1 MAYIKVDHSKLNKY
15 ADKISG
21 YVSQHRSSM
30 YRMNSSVDSLSAVW
44 QGDDYNQVKKEWS
57 EIKSDNSTS
66 EKMLKSIQSLESSVR
81 TAASKYRDAQARAIN
96 RANQLCK

>member
-1 MAYIKVDHSKLNKY
+1 MAYIKVDHSRLNKY
-15 ADKISG
+15 ADKISE
-21 YVSQHRSSM
+21 YISQHRSSM
-30 YRMNSSVDSLSAVW
+30 YRMNSSVETLSAVW

-57 EIKSDNSTS
+57 EIRSDDSTS
-66 EKMLKSIQSLESSVR
+66 ERMLNAIQGFENSVR